1 LHRPM
6 TEVPPPNPFTQ
17 LAKNPKNFGR
27 GLAVLGAIAFVGYA
41 ATNSLYTVQGGE
53 RAIIFNRIQGVK
65 NRIYSEGM
73 HFMIP
78 WFDRPEI
85 FSIRAKVHKLPAE
98 TPSKDLQV
106 ISITV
111 RVLLKPMPEE
121 LPNIYRK
128 LGKDYDEKVLKSLGP
143 ETIKSTVAQFNAA
156 ELVTQREDVS
166 RLIKKRLTERAKDF
180 WISVDDVSIID
191 LNFGTDYL
199 AAVEAKQVAQQE
211 AERAR
216 YLVERARQSKLEI
229 IVKAE
234 GEAQAARK
242 FNEQLKQD
250 PEGTF
255 LELRRI
261 EAAKDIARVVSTS
274 QNRLYINADNLM
286 FDIITGQ
293 KAGKT
298 EEPAA
303 K

>member
-1 LHRPM
+1 M
-6 TEVPPPNPFTQ
+6 AEVPTPPPNPFTQ

-27 GLAVLGAIAFVGYA
+27 LVAIIGAIGFVGYA

-53 RAIIFNRIQGVK
+53 RAVIFNRVVGVK
-65 NRIYSEGM
+65 NKIYAEGM

-85 FSIRAKVHKLPAE
+85 YSIRAKAHKLPAE

-143 ETIKSTVAQFNAA
+143 ETVKSTVAQFNAA
-156 ELVTQREDVS
+156 ELVTQREEVS
-166 RLIKKRLTERAKDF
+166 KLMRKRLAERAKDF
-180 WISVDDVSIID
+180 WINVDDVSIID
-191 LNFGTDYL
+191 LNFGPDYL

-261 EAAKDIARVVSTS
+261 EAAKEIARVVASS
-274 QNRLYINADNLM
+274 PNRLFINADNLM
-286 FDIITGQ
+286 FDILSEQ
-293 KAGKT
+293 RKRD
-298 EEPAA
+298 ESEDA
-303 K
+303 KK